1 MMETYH
7 YTGICPSSNK
17 GGIGITGWF
26 SPLYSNDSHTKPSRP
41 ISRDGPCKH
50 GSLVRGKVSASVT
63 RICSNRGSNQIPE
76 VGHEPQSRLGFRTQT
91 RLELAFANRLVSVRL

>member
-26 SPLYSNDSHTKPSRP
+26 SPLYSNDSDKAERGPNTFTGWPSRRGTCEKHCAP
-41 ISRDGPCKH
+41 GSR
-50 GSLVRGKVSASVT
+50 
-63 RICSNRGSNQIPE
+63 
-76 VGHEPQSRLGFRTQT
+76 
-91 RLELAFANRLVSVRL
+91 